1 MKDKDDGYESEDIG
15 DIDDTE
21 FTAADAE
28 NADADGEDGADGA
41 DGADAQGADAAD
53 DDGDGAYAEDSELG
67 KRAQKRIGRLI
78 AERKEAVSRLAAV
91 KAELEQAKRLG
102 GDDGKAILA
111 AAEKSGILP
120 GLMSADEARAFGVLE
135 EYPAV
140 IEGYRDWLDE
150 HGVGDELEVG
160 GRTMTYGEV
169 KKRVRRLTDELGA
182 AKDDYGERRKVLQ
195 RKVRK
200 IFQLG
205 LEAYRRGGA
214 ADGKVDKGG
223 DDAKKGRVKPHE
235 RPNGPKPKAEA
246 TGRTNWGS
254 VKSDRDFVAMI
265 AAQNKRKEGD

>member
-1 MKDKDDGYESEDIG
+1 MRDQDYEDTNDDIG
-15 DIDDTE
+15 DIDDTDFVAE
-21 FTAADAE
+21 DAE
-28 NADADGEDGADGA
+28 NAETADEGGADDVDAQDAETADDGEDVD
-41 DGADAQGADAAD
+41 
-53 DDGDGAYAEDSELG
+53 AEDSGLG
-67 KRAQKRIGRLI
+67 KRAQKRIGKLI
-78 AERKEAVSRLAAV
+78 AERKEAESRLAAV
-91 KAELEQAKRLG
+91 KEQLEQAKRLG

-150 HGVGDELEVG
+150 HGTGDELEIG

-214 ADGKVDKGG
+214 AEGKKKGG
-223 DDAKKGRVKPHE
+223 EDAKKGRTKPHD
-235 RPNGPKPKAEA
+235 KPTGLKPRAEA
-246 TGRTNWGS
+246 GGKTNWGS

-265 AAQNKRKEGD
+265 AAQNKQDKGD